1 MLTKYTIDCINKI
14 IVHKKNEM
22 KIFDYQ
28 PNKKFLTII
37 ACHLNT
43 EFRLN
48 ILIKNIEYL
57 SFLNNDIIIINSC
70 HLPFNTEV
78 KDKINIINEKNRT
91 SYKYIEIN
99 NNKWIDSGKW
109 FHVLT
114 EMNLQLDLYDFITFT
129 NDSFEIYSPI
139 YYFFNLA
146 SYHNV
151 DLFAYTSSSEITY
164 HYQTYLF
171 IIKSSGIPM
180 FIDFIKNFME
190 KNSNSNGYEIEISI
204 INLFS
209 NKKCFLDIG
218 VFVNNYKKNIFF
230 HNRFL
235 YSVLFKSKVL
245 PFIKIKQIHNYNKKL
260 KLEFNLSPSK
270 K

>member
-37 ACHLNT
+37 ACHIST

-57 SFLNNDIIIINSC
+57 SFLNNDIIIINSNN
-70 HLPFNTEV
+70 LPLNTET
-78 KDKINIINEKNRT
+78 KNKINIINEKNKAN
-91 SYKYIEIN
+91 YKYIEIT

-109 FHVLT
+109 LHVLT
-114 EMNLQLDLYDFITFT
+114 DMNLNLSLYDFVTFT
-129 NDSFEIYSPI
+129 NDSFAICSPI
-139 YYFFNLA
+139 FYFFNLA

-151 DLFAYTSSSEITY
+151 DLFAYTSSSEIKY
-164 HYQTYLF
+164 HYQSYLF
-171 IIKSSGIPM
+171 VIKNSAIET
-180 FIDFIKNFME
+180 FINFIKNFME
-190 KNSNSNGYEIEISI
+190 EKINSNGYQIEIYSM
-204 INLFS
+204 NLFS

-218 VFVNNYKKNIFF
+218 LFVNNYKKNIFF

-245 PFIKIKQIHNYNKKL
+245 PFIKIKQINHYDKKL
-260 KLEFNLSPSK
+260 KLDFNLSSSK
-270 K
+270 S